1 MAGGAKL
8 GDGLRKTGGH
18 PCTIDKRARAF
29 ERRLGKS
36 CASKSIH
43 STQVRPRG
51 AVRLNRR
58 LTQSIRARYEAAH
71 DDGRPLLGGHRGNP
85 AAQPE
90 NTLRSFRSAIEAGCD
105 LIECDVHL
113 SSDGR
118 LVVIHD
124 HTLERT
130 TNGKGLVRDH
140 SASELRKLDA
150 GRGERIPLLQEV
162 VELALG
168 SVGLVIEIK
177 QIPFQY
183 TGLEEKLVAMLRQLG
198 AVPECAV
205 ISFHHPSIRMLRE
218 MEPKL
223 QLGILEGARPLRPSA
238 MMREAGADVYS
249 PHWGATDPELIKEV
263 HAAGG
268 AVAVWPVDDEAAIAW
283 CKYCKPDSI
292 FTNRPVEVGAALKA

>member
-1 MAGGAKL
+1 LSQDCGA
-8 GDGLRKTGGH
+8 
-18 PCTIDKRARAF
+18 
-29 ERRLGKS
+29 S
-36 CASKSIH
+36 
-43 STQVRPRG
+43 
-51 AVRLNRR
+51 AVRLLGA

-249 PHWGATDPELIKEV
+249 PHWGAADPELVKEV

-268 AVAVWPVDDEAAIAW
+268 AVAVWPVDDETAIAW

-292 FTNRPVEVGAALKA
+292 FTNRPVEVGAALRS